1 MTEEKNPNFGEE
13 KKEGEVVEICA
24 NIDDMTPEDLGAA
37 MEFLLEAGALD
48 VWFEHIQMK
57 KNRPAVKLSLLAAR
71 GDERRLAGEI
81 LRHTTTLGV
90 RMSVMSRITLERTI
104 ETVTTEYGSLHV
116 KKGLKDGKVIKE
128 SAEFDDV
135 KRLARQNGVTLSE
148 IREAAAGALKAE
160 KKRRRFRHYK
170 GGEYEYIG
178 TVRHSETEEELV
190 LYRPLYNESGLWVRP
205 KSMFFEN
212 VTVDGKTMPRFAEI
226 EG

>member
-90 RMSVMSRITLERTI
+90 RMSIMSRITLERTI
-104 ETVTTEYGSLHV
+104 ETVMTEYGTLRV
-116 KKGLKDGKVIKE
+116 K
-128 SAEFDDV
+128 
-135 KRLARQNGVTLSE
+135 
-148 IREAAAGALKAE
+148 
-160 KKRRRFRHYK
+160 
-170 GGEYEYIG
+170 
-178 TVRHSETEEELV
+178 
-190 LYRPLYNESGLWVRP
+190 
-205 KSMFFEN
+205 
-212 VTVDGKTMPRFAEI
+212 
-226 EG
+226 